1 MAKIKVGINGFGRI
15 GRLVMRSI
23 LEYHNDEI
31 EVVGINDLTDAKT
44 LAHLFKYD
52 TAQGKFEGEVSA
64 DGDDLVINGHKIGV
78 TAERDPA
85 NLKWGERGADVIVES
100 TGFFRDDKS
109 AGKHLEAGAKKVIIS
124 APGKGDV
131 QTIVLGVND
140 DKINKENNI
149 YSNASCTTNCLA
161 PMVKVLDDNFGVEKG
176 FMTTIHAYTG
186 DQALVDG
193 PHSDLRRAR
202 AAAANI
208 VPTTTGAAAAVG
220 LVLPH
225 LDGKL
230 DGGAVRVPV
239 LTGSLTDLT
248 VVVGKDTTEEE
259 VLAAYKK
266 AAGDDLKGI
275 LEYNEEPLVSS
286 DIVGNPHSCIFDAGT
301 IKVEG
306 NLVKVIGWYDNEAG
320 YSARTAELITR
331 IV

>member
-1 MAKIKVGINGFGRI
+1 
-15 GRLVMRSI
+15 
-23 LEYHNDEI
+23 
-31 EVVGINDLTDAKT
+31 
-44 LAHLFKYD
+44 
-52 TAQGKFEGEVSA
+52 
-64 DGDDLVINGHKIGV
+64 
-78 TAERDPA
+78 
-85 NLKWGERGADVIVES
+85 
-100 TGFFRDDKS
+100 
-109 AGKHLEAGAKKVIIS
+109 
-124 APGKGDV
+124 
-131 QTIVLGVND
+131 
-140 DKINKENNI
+140 
-149 YSNASCTTNCLA
+149 
-161 PMVKVLDDNFGVEKG
+161 MVKVLDDNFGVEKG

-266 AAGDDLKGI
+266 AAGDRKSTRLNSSHVATSYAVFCLK
-275 LEYNEEPLVSS
+275 
-286 DIVGNPHSCIFDAGT
+286 
-301 IKVEG
+301 K
-306 NLVKVIGWYDNEAG
+306 K
-320 YSARTAELITR
+320 
-331 IV
+331 

>member
-1 MAKIKVGINGFGRI
+1 MSFIFSMSIFSFYSSDDHPPLHSFPTR
-15 GRLVMRSI
+15 RSS
-23 LEYHNDEI
+23 
-31 EVVGINDLTDAKT
+31 DL
-44 LAHLFKYD
+44 
-52 TAQGKFEGEVSA
+52 
-64 DGDDLVINGHKIGV
+64 
-78 TAERDPA
+78 
-85 NLKWGERGADVIVES
+85 
-100 TGFFRDDKS
+100 
-109 AGKHLEAGAKKVIIS
+109 
-124 APGKGDV
+124 
-131 QTIVLGVND
+131 
-140 DKINKENNI
+140 NNI

-193 PHSDLRRAR
+193 PHPDLRRAR

-275 LEYNEEPLVSS
+275 LEYSEEPLVSS